1 MKSVYLENTSGH
13 HSKFY
18 HMIEN
23 KDGASFTAT
32 WGRTGSNGRTQ
43 IYGMNEWDN
52 KYREK
57 ISKGYENI
65 QSVGSNVTPPSNWIQ
80 GMTVAQRKK
89 QGITTVQPLVR
100 PKKVKKKPIPVPNA
114 TRQHQAI
121 KKTAKKIRY
130 DVGQVDVE
138 VNHSHMN
145 KLRILKM
152 TMDNWK
158 HNNGRIPMDS
168 RRGRLYE
175 ADVHK
180 VSELTE
186 RGTKTMLEDDKEF
199 LGTDQFLTKEEM
211 IDMNI
216 LFKTYGGKRVTE

>member
-1 MKSVYLENTSGH
+1 MKKVYLENTDNH
-13 HSKFY
+13 HDKY
-18 HMIEN
+18 YRMEEN

-43 IYGMNEWDN
+43 IYGMNEWDV

-80 GMTVAQRKK
+80 GLSKAERKK
-89 QGITTVQPLVR
+89 QGITIVQPLVR
-100 PKKVKKKPIPVPNA
+100 PKKVKKKPK
-114 TRQHQAI
+114 AI
-121 KKTAKKIRY
+121 KKTAKPKKIHY

-152 TMDNWK
+152 TMENWE

-168 RRGRLYE
+168 KQGRMYE

-199 LGTDQFLTKEEM
+199 LGNDKFLTQEEM
-211 IDMNI
+211 LDMNV
-216 LFKTYGGKRVTE
+216 LFKTYGGKRKTQ